1 MSLSPAEERLA
12 RDFGAAIRA
21 RRKALGHTQA
31 DLAGMIG
38 TNRRFVSELER
49 GKGTSYLAPA
59 LAAAEAL
66 GLKIGT
72 PFAHGPKAS
81 GSGLPPL

>member
-1 MSLSPAEERLA
+1 MALSPAEERLA
-12 RDFGAAIRA
+12 REFGAAIRA

-38 TNRRFVSELER
+38 TNRRFISELER
-49 GKGTSYLAPA
+49 GKGTSHLGPA

-66 GLKIGT
+66 GLRVNALMT
-72 PFAHGPKAS
+72 GPQQTS
-81 GSGLPPL
+81 PSPLPPL

>member
-1 MSLSPAEERLA
+1 MALSPAEERLA
-12 RDFGAAIRA
+12 REFGAAIRA
-21 RRKALGHTQA
+21 RRKALAYTQA

-49 GKGTSYLAPA
+49 GKGTSHLGPA

-66 GLKIGT
+66 GLRIGALMAGT
-72 PFAHGPKAS
+72 APAS
-81 GSGLPPL
+81 RPTLPPL